1 MVEAKK
7 HILTSQGM
15 QALEDELQDLKVV
28 KRKEIDTED
37 KRSQRT
43 G

>member
-15 QALEDELQDLKVV
+15 QALEDALQDLN
-28 KRKEIDTED
+28 RTED